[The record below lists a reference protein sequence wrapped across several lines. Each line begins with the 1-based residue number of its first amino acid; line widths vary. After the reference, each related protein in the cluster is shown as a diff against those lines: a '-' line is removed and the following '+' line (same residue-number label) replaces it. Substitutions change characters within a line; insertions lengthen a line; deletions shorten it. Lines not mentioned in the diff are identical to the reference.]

1 MSQPRFFSAL
11 WHSLPRL
18 ALANPG
24 LIPASHENEVY
35 LDFSGFPATGPA
47 IVGLESW
54 VANGWDRGSSA
65 LRLMHDGAY
74 LEAVI
79 HVPSDT
85 SSVQLTLTHGSTL
98 APGCPDGGSAPVTI
112 SVNGTVLASGF
123 APPAEGGN
131 RFSTARW
138 EISDRLT
145 AGRNL
150 IRITAGD
157 LCSLYEI
164 RSLHASLS
172 ARTGSSTV
180 ASQMTHNIDGS
191 RPTDNVTAF
200 APGDS
205 RAVCW
210 TEVASEAIG
219 RPIEF
224 HFFDPSGALYYQTSR
239 TADRYNWGYI
249 WIAGR
254 SAADRAGLWRVEVF
268 VDGALQLSRSFT
280 IGSVGTSHRPMI
292 TGIEFPSRIPANG
305 QDVSGSVSF
314 YDPDADI
321 AWVAFEAVE
330 GFFSDFEFEPSTVG
344 RTAGEFS
351 FYVYTRLRQHV
362 RMKVILY
369 DRCRNQSEPYWFSF
383 NAE

>member
-1 MSQPRFFSAL
+1 LSQPRFFSAL

-54 VANGWDRGSSA
+54 VANGWDRGSGA

-79 HVPSDT
+79 HVPSGT
-85 SSVQLTLTHGSTL
+85 SSAQLTLTHGSTL

>member
-1 MSQPRFFSAL
+1 M
-11 WHSLPRL
+11 
-18 ALANPG
+18 
-24 LIPASHENEVY
+24 
-35 LDFSGFPATGPA
+35 TG
-47 IVGLESW
+47 
-54 VANGWDRGSSA
+54 
-65 LRLMHDGAY
+65 
-74 LEAVI
+74 AV
-79 HVPSDT
+79 
-85 SSVQLTLTHGSTL
+85 
-98 APGCPDGGSAPVTI
+98 
-112 SVNGTVLASGF
+112 
-123 APPAEGGN
+123 
-131 RFSTARW
+131 RR
-138 EISDRLT
+138 
-145 AGRNL
+145 
-150 IRITAGD
+150 
-157 LCSLYEI
+157 
-164 RSLHASLS
+164 
-172 ARTGSSTV
+172 
-180 ASQMTHNIDGS
+180 
-191 RPTDNVTAF
+191 DNVTAF